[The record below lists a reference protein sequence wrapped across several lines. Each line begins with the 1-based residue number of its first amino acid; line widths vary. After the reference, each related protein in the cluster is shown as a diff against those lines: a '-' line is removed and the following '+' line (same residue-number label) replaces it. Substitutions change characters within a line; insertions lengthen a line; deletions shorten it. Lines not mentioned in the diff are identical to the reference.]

1 MAPGEIHE
9 MGMQHSLLHPALNSK
24 VIIIRAD
31 GKVMGVLP
39 TCFGV
44 TFHSAYVRLN
54 VNCHTVERSDSGK
67 LCARVL
73 TNSEDPPCVAFVRD
87 HFLFCFLNNE

>member
-31 GKVMGVLP
+31 GKVTGVLP

-44 TFHSAYVRLN
+44 TFHSAHVRLN

-67 LCARVL
+67 LCARVSNKL
-73 TNSEDPPCVAFVRD
+73 
-87 HFLFCFLNNE
+87 